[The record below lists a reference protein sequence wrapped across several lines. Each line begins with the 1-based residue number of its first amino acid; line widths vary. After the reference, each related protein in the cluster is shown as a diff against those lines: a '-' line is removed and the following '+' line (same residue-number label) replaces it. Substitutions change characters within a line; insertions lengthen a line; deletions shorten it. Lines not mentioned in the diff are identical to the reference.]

1 LVARHKNNRRGSKER
16 RFAAI
21 PHDVLDNPDFLR
33 LPNRARSLLL
43 DVVYQFNGRNNG
55 DLTVAFGFMS
65 KRGWRSKETLSK
77 AVGDLVSAHLIVK
90 TRQGRFQNPG
100 ASCDLYALT
109 WKPIDACPGKN
120 LELEP
125 SPTPPR
131 QFSLERFKNPSPETG
146 LSSNQKSRRERQ
158 RDERGRYVSYQKSGR
173 SLECT

>member
-1 LVARHKNNRRGSKER
+1 VGKYKKNLRGSTR
-16 RFAAI
+16 STFAGI
-21 PHDVLDNPDFLR
+21 PHIVLEHPDFLR
-33 LPNRARSLLL
+33 LPNRARALLL

-77 AVGDLVSAHLIVK
+77 AVCDLVSANLIFK

-125 SPTPPR
+125 TSTPPR
-131 QFSLERFKNPSPETG
+131 NFSLERFKNPSPETG
-146 LSSNQKSRRERQ
+146 LSSNQKSGRERQ

-173 SLECT
+173 SLECA

>member
-1 LVARHKNNRRGSKER
+1 MGKHKNNLRGSTR
-16 RFAAI
+16 STFAGI
-21 PHDVLDNPDFLR
+21 PHIVLEHPDFLR
-33 LPNRARSLLL
+33 LPNRARALLL
-43 DVVYQFNGRNNG
+43 DIVYQFNGRNNG

-77 AVGDLVSAHLIVK
+77 AVGDLVSANLISK

-125 SPTPPR
+125 TSTPPR
-131 QFSLERFKNPSPETG
+131 NFSLERFKNPSPETG
-146 LSSNQKSRRERQ
+146 LRSNQKSGRERQ

-173 SLECT
+173 TLECT

>member
-1 LVARHKNNRRGSKER
+1 MGKHKKNLRGSTGPT
-16 RFAAI
+16 FAGI
-21 PHDVLDNPDFLR
+21 PHIVLEHPDFLR
-33 LPNRARSLLL
+33 LPNRARALLL

-77 AVGDLVSAHLIVK
+77 AVNDLVSANLIIK

-125 SPTPPR
+125 ASRPPR
-131 QFSLERFKNPSPETG
+131 NFSLERFKNPSPETG
-146 LSSNQKSRRERQ
+146 LSSNQKSGRERQ
-158 RDERGRYVSYQKSGR
+158 RDERGRYESNQKSGR
-173 SLECT
+173 